1 MDQKCCCIRMEE
13 CINKPSLCNL
23 QLHMHL
29 IQYLLGPSRLFK
41 IGKLRL
47 KDSLFREAMP
57 NITVWWPVI

>member
-1 MDQKCCCIRMEE
+1 MDQNCCRIRMEE
-13 CINKPSLCNL
+13 CIYKPSLCNL

-29 IQYLLGPSRLFK
+29 IQYPLGPPRVVK

-47 KDSLFREAMP
+47 KDSLFGEAQP